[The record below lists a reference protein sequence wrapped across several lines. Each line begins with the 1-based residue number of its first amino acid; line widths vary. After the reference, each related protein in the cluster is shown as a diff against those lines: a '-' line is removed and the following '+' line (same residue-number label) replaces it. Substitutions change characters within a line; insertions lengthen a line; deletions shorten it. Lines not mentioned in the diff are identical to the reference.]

1 MTSFVSS
8 ILHHSANKLDDM
20 SFLGKSSKRKP
31 TPQSHQHQHQ
41 HQQRTS
47 NLSRFAL
54 PESDSDVSALVYHA
68 QSRTAATTMA
78 ASQPQ
83 AQAQAQSQSQSH
95 LQSPPPYNHS
105 PHSSPVPS
113 PSTSWTSEMSFLAE
127 KIRNDTAALMGS
139 SNSNNTNNSKQAAN
153 LDRRSISQ
161 GMKLVSIAADEY
173 DDGNESVALD
183 IYLTGLDK
191 ILMALPNKTDP
202 KTKLALREKL
212 FSVEERVGILN
223 LGAQHSQKQ
232 QQKQRL
238 SIQASTE
245 QPHIVTHNE
254 PRAFIESSN
263 LLSRITNTM
272 GVISNIKN
280 HASQYGSQDLPVVSS
295 SSQSVE
301 QQQQRQQRNNRSKTY
316 QQTTTRSSPP
326 IMTSSSDPIHRFKR
340 FGQLMISTSV
350 SCAVAVKRSPLPD
363 ILYFLFG
370 YFLQLLLWL
379 DTQYN
384 IIQKIQNFM
393 IECVKL
399 LLEADEEYRLH
410 EYISEALYMLFA
422 ASLKAA
428 VAFKEAPSYQVP
440 QQNNRNSSKRHSHY
454 SELPQKQ
461 PEAQIEYYSTE
472 IAQPLPPP
480 QSSSWV
486 RSLW

>member
-1 MTSFVSS
+1 
-8 ILHHSANKLDDM
+8 M
-20 SFLGKSSKRKP
+20 SFLGKSSKRKSIP
-31 TPQSHQHQHQ
+31 S
-41 HQQRTS
+41 HQQRTL
-47 NLSRFAL
+47 NISRLAL
-54 PESDSDVSALVYHA
+54 PASDSDVSALVYHA
-68 QSRTAATTMA
+68 QSAT
-78 ASQPQ
+78 S
-83 AQAQAQSQSQSH
+83 S
-95 LQSPPPYNHS
+95 QSPPPYNTNS

-113 PSTSWTSEMSFLAE
+113 PSTSWTSEMGALAD
-127 KIRNDTAALMGS
+127 KIRNETASLS
-139 SNSNNTNNSKQAAN
+139 SNKQAAN

-223 LGAQHSQKQ
+223 LGTQHSQKQ
-232 QQKQRL
+232 HQKQRL
-238 SIQASTE
+238 SIQASE

-254 PRAFIESSN
+254 PKAFLESN
-263 LLSRITNTM
+263 LLSRITSTM
-272 GVISNIKN
+272 GVISSMKN
-280 HASQYGSQDLPVVSS
+280 HASQYGQDMPVGP
-295 SSQSVE
+295 VE
-301 QQQQRQQRNNRSKTY
+301 PARPESY
-316 QQTTTRSSPP
+316 QQTSRP
-326 IMTSSSDPIHRFKR
+326 IMKSSSDPIDRFKR

-370 YFLQLLLWL
+370 YFLQFLLWV

-384 IIQKIQNFM
+384 IIQKIQNFGV
-393 IECVKL
+393 ECVKL
-399 LLEADEEYRLH
+399 LLEADEQYHLH
-410 EYISEALYMLFA
+410 EYLSEALYMLFA

-428 VAFKEAPSYQVP
+428 VAFKETPSYQVP
-440 QQNNRNSSKRHSHY
+440 QQTNPKRHSDY
-454 SELPQKQ
+454 KLPQKQ

-472 IAQPLPPP
+472 ITQPPVP
-480 QSSSWV
+480 QSSKWV